1 MARATATLVVAAVAF
16 SLAAAARER
25 AAVRRDWRTLSGAER
40 KQFTDAVNTLKL
52 NKADGTMPARSYDS
66 LVYDHREA
74 YRTPCPWPEMGE
86 EPDMYYRN
94 GDQKGPAFLPWHR
107 QQLMLL
113 EKALQEVS
121 GDDTLAV
128 PYWNYMVDSF
138 KAEPA
143 ATPLW
148 SADRGIGGD
157 GRAEDGV
164 VADGP
169 FSFWPLKYAD
179 LGETYLERSL
189 GRVFSH
195 PGDAADFLPAFEETR
210 YDEPPYSAE
219 SKGGFRN
226 YIEGFHKFAHSEHVK
241 GQVPGGE
248 GAGGLPIQL
257 HAAAHA
263 FVGRS
268 MINST
273 SPNDPAFFMLHAF
286 TDALWE
292 SWQVAQL
299 RRFPDTTVYDH
310 FEPHGA
316 GEGPVHHTLHEE
328 MVQLDGVTPADVL
341 EFERLPYSYDKLPV
355 PAGIYTELLAAN
367 ATRTRAQGGL

>member
-1 MARATATLVVAAVAF
+1 MAEAVARTTQMMRLLVAVCAV
-16 SLAAAARER
+16 STVTARSDV
-25 AAVRRDWRTLSGAER
+25 VRRDWATMSQPERTA
-40 KQFTDAVNTLKL
+40 FTDAVNALKL
-52 NKADGTMPARSYDS
+52 NKAQQMPARSYDS
-66 LVYDHREA
+66 LVLDHREA
-74 YRTPCPWPEMGE
+74 YRTPCPWPENGE

-107 QQLMLL
+107 QQLILL
-113 EKALQEVS
+113 EQALQEVS
-121 GDDTLAV
+121 GDATMGV

-138 KAEPA
+138 KVEPA
-143 ATPLW
+143 STPLW
-148 SADRGIGGD
+148 TADAGIGGT
-157 GRAEDGV
+157 GRAEDDV

-169 FSFWPLKYAD
+169 FAFWPLKYAD

-219 SKGGFRN
+219 SKHGFRN
-226 YIEGFHKFAHSEHVK
+226 FVEGFHKFANSEHAK
-241 GQVPGGE
+241 DTAPGGE
-248 GAGGLPIQL
+248 GAAGPNVQL

-273 SPNDPAFFMLHAF
+273 SPNDPVFYLLHSF

-292 SWQVAQL
+292 SWQVKQL
-299 RRFPDTTVYDH
+299 ERFPGTSVYDH
-310 FEPHGA
+310 FEPHHD
-316 GEGPVHHTLHEE
+316 GPIHHSAFPTHSSLSSPRTHARTHTHLLVPGTL
-328 MVQLDGVTPADVL
+328 
-341 EFERLPYSYDKLPV
+341 R
-355 PAGIYTELLAAN
+355 
-367 ATRTRAQGGL
+367 